1 MIFNL
6 FKKEKKCASQYAL
19 EGEVLR
25 IKGEY
30 KKALK
35 NFDEAILLEPDND
48 MFYASRSIV
57 KKSLSDTKGALADI
71 EKAISIQ
78 DTVKRYHQIKESIS

>member
-19 EGEVLR
+19 EGEVLS
-25 IKGEY
+25 IKGNY

-35 NFDEAILLEPDND
+35 CFDEAIMLEPDND
-48 MFYASRSIV
+48 MFYASRSVV
-57 KKSLSDTKGALADI
+57 KKGLSDNKGALEDI
-71 EKAISIQ
+71 EKAISLQ
-78 DTVKRYHQIKESIS
+78 SSVKRYHQIKETIS

>member
-1 MIFNL
+1 MFGLFN
-6 FKKEKKCASQYAL
+6 KKKKCASQFAL
-19 EGEVLR
+19 DGEVLR
-25 IKGEY
+25 IKGDY

-35 NFDEAILLEPDND
+35 CFNEAISLEPEND

-78 DTVKRYHQIKESIS
+78 GSVKRYHQIKESIS